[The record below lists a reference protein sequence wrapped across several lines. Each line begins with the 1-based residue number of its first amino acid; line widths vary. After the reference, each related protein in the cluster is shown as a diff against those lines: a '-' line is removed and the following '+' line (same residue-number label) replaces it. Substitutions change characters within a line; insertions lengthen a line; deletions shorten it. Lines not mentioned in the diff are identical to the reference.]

1 MVLSQGLEPRL
12 PAPKADVLPL
22 DDKRLWSQVKVT
34 LLTSRPYERQPST
47 CSLAW
52 YSDKDSNLNH
62 RLRTPLCSSIT
73 PSEHGSRGGIRTH
86 TEAILSRS
94 PLPNWDT
101 RPLVGEVGLEPTH
114 PYGYDILSVARLPIP
129 PHPRY

>member
-1 MVLSQGLEPRL
+1 MRGNRALAHLRGTPIRIRTLTIGLEHL
-12 PAPKADVLPL
+12 YA
-22 DDKRLWSQVKVT
+22 
-34 LLTSRPYERQPST
+34 
-47 CSLAW
+47 
-52 YSDKDSNLNH
+52 N
-62 RLRTPLCSSIT
+62 SIT